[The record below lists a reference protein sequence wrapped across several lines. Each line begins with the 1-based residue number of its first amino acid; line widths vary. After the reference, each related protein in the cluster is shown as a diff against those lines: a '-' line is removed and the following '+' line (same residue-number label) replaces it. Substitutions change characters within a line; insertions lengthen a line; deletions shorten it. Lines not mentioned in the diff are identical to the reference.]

1 MGIPLKDPCHS
12 ATQRASRKFTENP
25 KIFHIVR
32 GKALE
37 RTEVPLG
44 AACFLA
50 LSNYHSVGSHI
61 ASMDNILVDLA
72 NLLLLV
78 FIFV

>member
-12 ATQRASRKFTENP
+12 ATKRASRKFTENP
-25 KIFHIVR
+25 KISTSR

-44 AACFLA
+44 AAWFVA
-50 LSNYHSVGSHI
+50 LSNYHSVESHI